1 MEGMKWIESNA
12 IPTVDV
18 LDDLLSEP
26 PPPVVEAMGRLEG
39 DILVLGAAGKMG
51 PSLAR
56 MARRA
61 SDAAGVAR
69 RVIGVARFGG
79 PGEEERFRAVG
90 VETIRCDLLEPG
102 APEALPDVPNVV
114 FLAGRK
120 FGSTGDEPRTWAVN
134 TLLPGLVA
142 RRFRASRIVAL
153 STGNVYGLTPPA
165 RGGSR
170 EEDPL
175 DPRGEYAMSCV
186 GRERILSYSSTTL
199 GTPMVLLRLNYA
211 VEMRYGVLVDLARRI
226 LDGLPI
232 DLTTGHFNAIWQGD
246 AVAVALR
253 ALEHAASPPRVLN
266 VTGEEILSVRAVA
279 ERLGGLLGRPVK
291 FAGQEADAALLS
303 DSRRCRALFG
313 PPLVPL
319 DRVLDW
325 TADWLGRG
333 MPTLDKPTHFEVR
346 DGRF

>member
-1 MEGMKWIESNA
+1 MRDA
-12 IPTVDV
+12 IPTIDA

-26 PPPVVEAMGRLEG
+26 PVPVVESLGRIEG
-39 DILVLGAAGKMG
+39 DILVLGVAGKMG

-56 MARRA
+56 MAKRA
-61 SDAAGVAR
+61 SEEAGVRR
-69 RVIGVARFGG
+69 RVIGVARFGAPEDEG
-79 PGEEERFRAVG
+79 RFQEFG
-90 VETIRCDLLEPG
+90 VETIRCDLLQPG
-102 APEALPDVPNVV
+102 ALEALPDAPNVV

-134 TLLPGLVA
+134 ALLPGLVA

-153 STGNVYGLTPPA
+153 STGNVYGLIPQG

-170 EEDPL
+170 EDDPL

-186 GRERILSYSSTTL
+186 GRERILSFSSATL
-199 GTPMVLLRLNYA
+199 GTPMAILRLNYA

-246 AVAVALR
+246 AAAIALR
-253 ALEHAASPPRVLN
+253 ALEHVAKPPLVLN
-266 VTGEEILSVRAVA
+266 VTGPEVLSVRDVA
-279 ERLGGLLGRPVK
+279 DRLGVLLGRQVA
-291 FAGQEADAALLS
+291 FEGMESGEALLS
-303 DSRRCRALFG
+303 DSGRCRELFG

-319 DRVLDW
+319 DRVLRW
-325 TADWLGRG
+325 TADWLLRG
-333 MPTLDKPTHFEVR
+333 GPTFDKPTHFEVR